1 MQTATELVL
10 SSPRRWYQPGFARA
24 VATFVRRKPL
34 GGVGLALLV
43 VFVIVAV
50 LAPFISP
57 HNPNIGITG
66 ARFVSPSHLYPMG
79 TDRFGRDQLSR
90 VLNGATIALQVGGL
104 TVLLGVG
111 AGTLIGVVS
120 AYLGGRVDFVVQRII
135 EIFQSLPG
143 IIFALAIVTA
153 LGRRLDNVV
162 IALAVAAFPG
172 IARVVR
178 SNALAVRSMP
188 YIDAARAIG
197 CSDLRIVLRHVLPN
211 VVAVVI
217 VLATA
222 GLGQAIVSEAS
233 LSFLGA
239 GIRPPAPSWGTMINE
254 ASQYMVPYPYL
265 LLFPALA
272 LSIVVYAFNIFGDA
286 LRDHLDPR
294 LRRSR

>member
-1 MQTATELVL
+1 MQTATDLVL
-10 SSPRRWYQPGFARA
+10 SPPRRWYQPGIALA
-24 VATFVRRKPL
+24 VATFARRKPL
-34 GGVGLALLV
+34 GAVGLVLLV
-43 VFVIVAV
+43 AFVVVAV
-50 LAPFISP
+50 LAPFVSP
-57 HNPNIGITG
+57 HDPNIGITG
-66 ARFVSPSHLYPMG
+66 ARFVSPSRLYPMG

-90 VLNGATIALQVGGL
+90 VLNGATIALEVGGL

-120 AYLGGRVDFVVQRII
+120 AYLGGRVDFIVQRII

-188 YIDAARAIG
+188 YVDAARAIG
-197 CSDLRIVLRHVLPN
+197 CSDLRIMLRHVLPN

-233 LSFLGA
+233 LSFPGA